1 MQGSEWTM
9 LGTIL
14 VYMALIVGVGIW
26 YSRRAG
32 KGADAFFLGGRSLGP
47 FVTAMSA
54 EASDMS
60 GWLLMGMPGLALLC
74 GTAEAF
80 WTALGL
86 AIGTYLNWLFVA
98 RRLRRYTVLTGSIT
112 VPDFFSRRFRDEKR
126 ILSTIGAAM
135 IIIFFVPYTA
145 SGFVSLTICSPSS

>member
-1 MQGSEWTM
+1 MEHIEWIM

-14 VYMALIVGVGIW
+14 VYMALIVGVGILF
-26 YSRRAG
+26 SRRAG
-32 KGADAFFLGGRSLGP
+32 RGADAFFLGGRSLGP

-80 WTALGL
+80 WTAL
-86 AIGTYLNWLFVA
+86 
-98 RRLRRYTVLTGSIT
+98 
-112 VPDFFSRRFRDEKR
+112 
-126 ILSTIGAAM
+126 
-135 IIIFFVPYTA
+135 
-145 SGFVSLTICSPSS
+145 